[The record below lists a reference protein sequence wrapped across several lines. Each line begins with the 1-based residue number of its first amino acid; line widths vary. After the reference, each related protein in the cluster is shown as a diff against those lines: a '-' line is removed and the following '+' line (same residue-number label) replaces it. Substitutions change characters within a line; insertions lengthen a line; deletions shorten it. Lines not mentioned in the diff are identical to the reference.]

1 MKPTILIIEDDVE
14 LAHLLKQHLE
24 RWGRYEVEIALT
36 GEEGLRALARRRPNA
51 LILDVNLPEM
61 NGFELCR
68 RLRLEHATRR
78 LPILMLTARTSESD
92 KVLGLNLGADDYVTK
107 PFSLRELEARL
118 QALLR
123 RAQDEEEPASIYDDG
138 TLYLNPAHFI
148 VKVAGREIKLTR
160 KEFALLAL
168 LVRNPGRTLTR
179 EYLLDRIWGLAYYGD
194 TRTLDVH
201 VRNLRKKLGIEGY
214 IETVVGIG
222 YRFRPRPHEPS
233 DASP

>member
-118 QALLR
+118 QALARSTCTCAICGRSSGSKDTSRRSSASGTDFARDRTNLPTPRRDLR
-123 RAQDEEEPASIYDDG
+123 R
-138 TLYLNPAHFI
+138 
-148 VKVAGREIKLTR
+148 RE
-160 KEFALLAL
+160 
-168 LVRNPGRTLTR
+168 
-179 EYLLDRIWGLAYYGD
+179 
-194 TRTLDVH
+194 
-201 VRNLRKKLGIEGY
+201 
-214 IETVVGIG
+214 
-222 YRFRPRPHEPS
+222 RPSRVPS
-233 DASP
+233 